1 MYSCTGIPYPY
12 GGPVLNCQIY
22 TLQYAALIPTN
33 IISGS
38 LQTLQT
44 SKSAEDSL
52 QKELQHVQS
61 RLEEEVAAHKRDNS
75 ANSGQIAELEG
86 TVREEREK
94 RERVELEKERET
106 TQLKEDIDR
115 LSKDL
120 SNNKVSVYV
129 V

>member
-1 MYSCTGIPYPY
+1 MH
-12 GGPVLNCQIY
+12 
-22 TLQYAALIPTN
+22 ALTAEFN
-33 IISGS
+33 IISGCVQWS
-38 LQTLQT
+38 LLQTLQM

-52 QKELQHVQS
+52 QKELQQVQS

-75 ANSGQIAELEG
+75 TNSGQIAELEG

-94 RERVELEKERET
+94 RERVEQERERET

-120 SNNKVSVYV
+120 SNNKVSIHVQ
-129 V
+129 